1 MGRTPARRPAAVAA
15 EPHGAVTVKK
25 LTGGQIA
32 VLVLATL
39 PMIAVGIGGAIGT
52 YANAASV
59 LHRKETALGVVAAG
73 EGATLVAALVMIG
86 VTMLGQ
92 PAPLAIR
99 AALWLLPAAASV
111 MGLVIAPT
119 TTEAVVFALTPLAM
133 TASAEGVSFLA
144 RRIVVHATGVDIE
157 AQRRN
162 AAVLRRIAYHRA
174 RAERHP
180 WKWVRR
186 FSELLAWRLM
196 GRLGHSDATLGSALT
211 DVQNTRI
218 VDGANTALAAMFSSA
233 PELPPATPRPAVA
246 ATPATAK
253 PVRHTV
259 TAKAATPPAADDTA
273 TSTDAP
279 EPSVPC
285 YEPGTPHYVVRSLW
299 LRLGHRP
306 TEGAVVEALGD
317 AGLPNSR
324 AQAGKIRRQVE
335 AENPKLPGPR
345 AA

>member
-1 MGRTPARRPAAVAA
+1 M
-15 EPHGAVTVKK
+15 KK
-25 LTGGQIA
+25 LTKGQII
-32 VLVLATL
+32 VLGVATL

-92 PAPLAIR
+92 AAPLAIR

-111 MGLVIAPT
+111 MGLAIAPT
-119 TTEAVVFALTPLAM
+119 MTEAVVFALTPLAM
-133 TASAEGVSFLA
+133 TASAEGISFLA
-144 RRIVVHATGVDIE
+144 RRIVVHRTGVDIE

-162 AAVLRRIAYHRA
+162 AATLRRIAFHRA

-180 WKWVRR
+180 WKWVRKA
-186 FSELLAWRLM
+186 SALAAWRLM
-196 GRLGHSDATLGSALT
+196 GRLGDSDATLGSALT

-233 PELPPATPRPAVA
+233 PALPPVAQPATPAATPRPVA
-246 ATPATAK
+246 SSPATPKPPRAT
-253 PVRHTV
+253 PPEP
-259 TAKAATPPAADDTA
+259 AATPPADSATAADA
-273 TSTDAP
+273 TVDRT
-279 EPSVPC
+279 VPA
-285 YEPGTPHYVVRSLW
+285 YEPGTPQYIVRQLW
-299 LRLGHRP
+299 LQLGHRP
-306 TEGAVVEALGD
+306 TESAIVDALGE
-317 AGLPNSR
+317 AHLANSR

-335 AENPKLPGPR
+335 AENPALPGPR

>member
-1 MGRTPARRPAAVAA
+1 M
-15 EPHGAVTVKK
+15 KK
-25 LTGGQIA
+25 LTRGQIA
-32 VLVLATL
+32 VLVITTL
-39 PMIAVGIGGAIGT
+39 PMIAVGIGGAVGT

-73 EGATLVAALVMIG
+73 EGATLVAGLVMIV

-92 PAPLAIR
+92 TAPTAIR

-111 MGLVIAPT
+111 MGLALAPT
-119 TTEAVVFALTPLAM
+119 LAEAVVFALTPLAM
-133 TASAEGVSFLA
+133 TASAEGISLLA
-144 RRIVVHATGVDIE
+144 RRIVVHRTGVDVE

-162 AAVLRRIAYHRA
+162 AAILRRIAYHRA

-180 WKWVRR
+180 WKKVRKL
-186 FSELLAWRLM
+186 SELRAWRLM
-196 GRLGHSDATLGSALT
+196 AKLGDSDATLGSALT

-218 VDGANTALAAMFSSA
+218 VDGANTALATMFSSG
-233 PELPPATPRPAVA
+233 PELPAATPRHAVAAAPATPKVPRHTTAAKP
-246 ATPATAK
+246 ATPA
-253 PVRHTV
+253 PVDGT
-259 TAKAATPPAADDTA
+259 ATPA
-273 TSTDAP
+273 DAP
-279 EPSVPC
+279 EQGVPC
-285 YEPGTPHYVVRSLW
+285 YEPGTPQYVVRSLW

-306 TEGAVVEALGD
+306 TESAVVDALGD

-335 AENPKLPGPR
+335 ADNPKLPGPR

>member
-1 MGRTPARRPAAVAA
+1 M
-15 EPHGAVTVKK
+15 KK

-32 VLVLATL
+32 VLITATL
-39 PMIAVGIGGAIGT
+39 PMIAVGVGGAIGT

-92 PAPLAIR
+92 AAPLAIR

-111 MGLVIAPT
+111 MGLAIAPT
-119 TTEAVVFALTPLAM
+119 PTEMVVFALTPLAM
-133 TASAEGVSFLA
+133 TAAAEGISFLA
-144 RRIVVHATGVDIE
+144 RRIVVHRTGVDVE

-162 AAVLRRIAYHRA
+162 AYLLRRIAYHRA

-180 WKWVRR
+180 WRWVRKV
-186 FSELLAWRLM
+186 SALMAWRLM
-196 GRLGHSDATLGSALT
+196 GQLGDSDATLGSALT

-218 VDGANTALAAMFSSA
+218 VDGANTALAAMLSSA
-233 PELPPATPRPAVA
+233 TELSAATPRPAVA
-246 ATPATAK
+246 PGAATSKHARATATPSPTTA
-253 PVRHTV
+253 P
-259 TAKAATPPAADDTA
+259 ACDATPVLDA
-273 TSTDAP
+273 TSDAA
-279 EPSVPC
+279 VPC
-285 YEPGTPHYVVRSLW
+285 YAPGTPQYVVRELW
-299 LRLGHRP
+299 LRKNHRP

-335 AENPKLPGPR
+335 AENPRLPGPR

>member
-1 MGRTPARRPAAVAA
+1 MNKLSRG
-15 EPHGAVTVKK
+15 TV
-25 LTGGQIA
+25 A
-32 VLVLATL
+32 VLIIAII
-39 PMIAVGIGGAIGT
+39 PMIAVGVGGAIGT

-73 EGATLVAALVMIG
+73 EGATLVAAIVMIG

-92 PAPLAIR
+92 AAPLAIR

-111 MGLVIAPT
+111 MGLTIAPT
-119 TTEAVVFALTPLAM
+119 GTEAVVFALTPLAM
-133 TASAEGVSFLA
+133 TAAAEGISFLA
-144 RRIVVHATGVDIE
+144 RRIVVHRTGIDIE

-162 AAVLRRIAYHRA
+162 AAILRKIAYHRA

-180 WKWVRR
+180 WKWVRKV
-186 FSELLAWRLM
+186 SALVAWRLM
-196 GRLGHSDATLGSALT
+196 GRLGHHDATLGSALT

-233 PELPPATPRPAVA
+233 TDLPPATHRPAVAAPPATPRAPRTTAPAI
-246 ATPATAK
+246 P
-253 PVRHTV
+253 
-259 TAKAATPPAADDTA
+259 ATPPPADASA
-273 TSTDAP
+273 TLDATTDP
-279 EPSVPC
+279 GVPC
-285 YEPGTPHYVVRSLW
+285 YEPGTAHYVVRSLW
-299 LRLGHRP
+299 LQLGHRP
-306 TEGAVVEALGD
+306 TESAVVDALGE
-317 AGLPNSR
+317 AGLANSR